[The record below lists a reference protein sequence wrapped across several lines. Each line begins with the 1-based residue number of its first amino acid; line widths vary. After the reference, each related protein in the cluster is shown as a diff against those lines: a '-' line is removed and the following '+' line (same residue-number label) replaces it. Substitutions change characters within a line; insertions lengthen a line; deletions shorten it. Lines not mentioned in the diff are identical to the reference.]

1 MIMLQ
6 KIKNILKRILP
17 PPIHIFNREITRVL
31 DVIANLRKAQNQM
44 SRELQLSQKEQMKE
58 ISSVRKEQAQ
68 LITEL
73 TAVRKEQA
81 QLIAELTAVHKDQA
95 KLIAELT
102 SARKEHDQILAQNVE
117 MRQIFSQKM
126 QAYEEMVAE
135 LSRENAEL
143 KQHFDRELSGVNN
156 EIQRQGHRVIQTF
169 VRANRYTANA
179 PILSVLI
186 PVYNVEAYL
195 RECLDS
201 VLNQSMKHIEIIC
214 VDDGSTDSS
223 GAILDEY
230 ARKDIRMKVIH
241 KEKNAGLL
249 LARKTAVEAASGEYI
264 LFVDSDDIVD
274 PDMCAFA
281 EEITR
286 NEYADIIHFG
296 ADVCDYAN
304 DAPKEA
310 WLRRILTPAP
320 RELASKEILR
330 EAYVTRSYGTSLW
343 GKLYKTDLCKK
354 AYAALP
360 NTYCY
365 VGEDIFTYFYLAY
378 YAKSYK
384 GIPTRPYYIYRH
396 GLGVTNV
403 DMMSLKKFEIYCSMA
418 NFVKYIYN
426 KLIHESTD
434 PDLLDSFNAMV
445 RRVSEDC
452 CRIYGSR
459 IREEDKEDAWKMLTS
474 YWGDNPIAEESAQK
488 MLGYPLSKDRIV
500 H

>member
-1 MIMLQ
+1 MFQ
-6 KIKNILKRILP
+6 KIKNVLKRILP
-17 PPIHIFNREITRVL
+17 PPVYVFNREITRVL
-31 DVIANLRKAQNQM
+31 DAVANLRKAQDQTV
-44 SRELQLSQKEQMKE
+44 RELQRSNKEQMKIILDE
-58 ISSVRKEQAQ
+58 ISSVRKE
-68 LITEL
+68 E
-73 TAVRKEQA
+73 A
-81 QLIAELTAVHKDQA
+81 QLIAELTAVRKDQA

-102 SARKEHDQILAQNVE
+102 SARKEHERILAQNVE
-117 MRQIFSQKM
+117 MRQDFSRKM
-126 QAYEEMVAE
+126 LAYEEMVAG

-143 KQHFDRELSGVNN
+143 KQHLDRKLSGVNG

-169 VRANRYTANA
+169 VRANRYSANA

-201 VLNQSMKHIEIIC
+201 VINQSMKEIEIIC

-230 ARKDIRMKVIH
+230 ARKDTRIKVIH
-241 KEKNAGLL
+241 KEKNEGLL
-249 LARKTAVEAASGEYI
+249 LARKTAVKAASGEYI
-264 LFVDSDDIVD
+264 LFVDSDDFVD

-286 NEYADIIHFG
+286 NEYADIIQFG
-296 ADVCDYAN
+296 AGVCDYAN
-304 DAPKEA
+304 DASKAA
-310 WLRRILTPAP
+310 WIRSILTPAP
-320 RELASKEILR
+320 RELTSKEILR
-330 EAYVTRSYGTSLW
+330 EAYVTRSYGTTLW
-343 GKLYKTDLCKK
+343 GKLYKSDLCKK

-384 GIPTRPYYIYRH
+384 GIPTRSYYTYRH

-403 DMMSLKKFEIYCSMA
+403 DVMSLQKFEIYCSMA
-418 NFVKYIYN
+418 NFVKYIYD

-459 IREEDKEDAWKMLTS
+459 IREEDKEDARKLLTS

-488 MLGYPLSKDRIV
+488 MLGISLVQS
-500 H
+500 